1 MSGKFI
7 TKELLDESLID
18 NIHFK
23 DKKIEWDSLSPDIVN
38 MIKSGTS
45 TPGSYNDN
53 ELRNRIINLENGNIK
68 AGNVFNKNVDKVNV
82 SLLDSN
88 LKNSYNESL
97 KVKDKA
103 DISYV
108 DNTFRKK
115 SVPIIENDFDNNLK
129 TKVNT
134 IASNVTNIQGD
145 YKYNAT
151 MVNDINTLKANV
163 SSLNKDK
170 MNVVDANNIFRRKD
184 IAIQASDLESSIG
197 NAISKINTIS
207 SSINSCVTTN
217 DLLAYRRKDTKIGE
231 NDMDSSLLKII
242 KDSKA
247 AAEGVEA
254 QIENVYQS
262 KIQAGERQWISGV
275 YGQLNAPSITE
286 NPNNDYKLKYITPY
300 SFQHNAVAYCGT
312 LTTTGDYSMASA
324 LSWLYETVMH
334 GTNNWYDAGNIK
346 SIYGMSTLKN
356 KIDQLIT
363 DVASLKTDVAGLKT
377 DVANLKTDVASLKT
391 DVASLKTDVAG
402 LKTGV

>member
-38 MIKSGTS
+38 MIKSSTS

-151 MVNDINTLKANV
+151 MLNDINTLKANV

-300 SFQHNAVAYCGT
+300 SFQHNAVTYCGT

-377 DVANLKTDVASLKT
+377 DVAS
-391 DVASLKTDVAG
+391 

>member
-151 MVNDINTLKANV
+151 MLNDINTLKANV

-377 DVANLKTDVASLKT
+377 DVAGLKTDVAGLKT

>member
-38 MIKSGTS
+38 MIKSSTS

-151 MVNDINTLKANV
+151 MLNDINTLKANV

-363 DVASLKTDVAGLKT
+363 DVASLKTDVA
-377 DVANLKTDVASLKT
+377 
-391 DVASLKTDVAG
+391 SLKTDVAG

>member
-38 MIKSGTS
+38 MIKSSTS

-151 MVNDINTLKANV
+151 MLNDINTLKANV

-356 KIDQLIT
+356 KID
-363 DVASLKTDVAGLKT
+363 
-377 DVANLKTDVASLKT
+377 
-391 DVASLKTDVAG
+391 
-402 LKTGV
+402 

>member
-1 MSGKFI
+1 MSSKFI

-38 MIKSGTS
+38 MIKSSTS

-68 AGNVFNKNVDKVNV
+68 TGNVFNKNVDKVNV

-88 LKNSYNESL
+88 LKNGYNESL
-97 KVKDKA
+97 KVKNKA

-115 SVPIIENDFDNNLK
+115 SVPIIENDFDNNLQ

-134 IASNVTNIQGD
+134 IASGVTNIQGD

-170 MNVVDANNIFRRKD
+170 MNAVDANNTFRRKD

-197 NAISKINTIS
+197 TAISKINAIS

-377 DVANLKTDVASLKT
+377 
-391 DVASLKTDVAG
+391 
-402 LKTGV
+402 GV